1 MSRRRR
7 GMCTLVLAAGFLLMC
22 ARSDGADRQL
32 RPFVGATF
40 GGDTTFALDID
51 PDNAGGGPK
60 PAIGVSA
67 VFLGELLG
75 AEVDVFDGPGFF
87 GTGSDLVKSSRV
99 TTFTG
104 NVIVAAP
111 HRATE
116 YSLRPYVVGGLGLMQ
131 VRRTTLF
138 NVFDISAVLPTID
151 VGAGALAFVT
161 NRVGVSGDVRR
172 FQSVGDNPSSDGLTT
187 SGEQHLSF
195 WRAAVAVVFRY

>member
-1 MSRRRR
+1 MSWRRR
-7 GMCTLVLAAGFLLMC
+7 GTCTLVLAAGFLLMC

-40 GGDTTFALDID
+40 GGDTTFALDAD
-51 PDNAGGGPK
+51 TTSGGST

-75 AEVDVFDGPGFF
+75 VEVDVFNGPGFF
-87 GTGSDLVKSSRV
+87 GTNGDLVKSSRV

-116 YSLRPYVVGGLGLMQ
+116 YSLRPYMVGGVGLMN
-131 VRRTTLF
+131 VRRTTTF
-138 NVFDISAVLPTID
+138 NVFDISTVLPTID
-151 VGAGALAFVT
+151 VGGGALAFVT
-161 NRVGVSGDVRR
+161 SRVGVSGDVRR
-172 FQSVGDNPSSDGLTT
+172 FQTVGDNPSSEGLTT
-187 SGEQHLSF
+187 NGEQHVSF
-195 WRAAVAVVFRY
+195 WRAAVAVVIRY

>member
-1 MSRRRR
+1 
-7 GMCTLVLAAGFLLMC
+7 MCTLVLVAGVLLMC
-22 ARSDGADRQL
+22 APSDAADRQI

-40 GGDTTFALDID
+40 GGDSTFALD

-60 PAIGVSA
+60 LAIGVSA

-75 AEVDVFDGPGFF
+75 AEVDIFDSPGFF
-87 GTGSDLVKSSRV
+87 GTSSDLVKSSRV
-99 TTFTG
+99 MAFTG

-116 YSLRPYVVGGLGLMQ
+116 YSLRPYVVGGVGLMH

-161 NRVGVSGDVRR
+161 NRVGVSADIRR
-172 FQSVGDNPSSDGLTT
+172 FQSIGANPSSEGLTT

-195 WRAAVAVVFRY
+195 WRTAVAVVIRY